1 MLKVLFLFVL
11 ITVIGFVFYLYLIQ
25 QEIED
30 KG

>member
-11 ITVIGFVFYLYLIQ
+11 ITLIGFVFYLYLIQ
-25 QEIED
+25 HENED